1 MQQPKT
7 FLITQTTSNGSQWSD
22 RNLQL
27 SQKNSTVSLARAA
40 QMGWTVELWP
50 AVDGFAL
57 DSTAWD
63 RIGVRLLDRGA
74 IVKRPGARGCF
85 HSHFGLWQHC
95 VDLKEPIV
103 IFEHDAKVVRSWPQT
118 LDLDCCVWKL
128 HTPDGRGERL
138 NEITGHWSCGAWAY
152 TVTPQWAA
160 QLIAFS
166 RTHGAQAVD
175 KQIGSA
181 VVPWQYTDCDIAV
194 HGPSAGIST
203 TSTKATI

>member
-27 SQKNSTVSLARAA
+27 SQKNSTVSMARAA

-50 AVDGFAL
+50 AVDGFSL

-95 VDLKEPIV
+95 VELNEPIV
-103 IFEHDAKVVRSWPQT
+103 VLEHDACIMQPWDTQ
-118 LDLDCCVWKL
+118 LDLDTGLWKL
-128 HTPDGRGERL
+128 HRPDGRGDRV
-138 NEITGHWSCGAWAY
+138 NEITGLWSCGAWAY
-152 TVTPQWAA
+152 TLTPFQARC
-160 QLIAFS
+160 LIDFS
-166 RTHGAQAVD
+166 QQHGAQAVD
-175 KQIGSA
+175 KQIGDRA
-181 VVPWQYTDCDIAV
+181 VAWRYTDQDMV
-194 HGPSAGIST
+194 LHRPGVRIST
-203 TSTKATI
+203 TSTKVAL